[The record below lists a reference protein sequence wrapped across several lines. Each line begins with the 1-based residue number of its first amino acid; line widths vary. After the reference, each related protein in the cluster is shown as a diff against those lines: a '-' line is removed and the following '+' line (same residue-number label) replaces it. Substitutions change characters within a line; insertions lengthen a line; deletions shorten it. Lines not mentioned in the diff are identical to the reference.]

1 MQFISLLGM
10 LTLLLIAWLLSYH
23 KKKIKFRTII
33 WGLAL
38 QFLFAII
45 ILRKDYWSFVGMT
58 ILALLFILYIF
69 REKTFTSHKWMDSTS
84 IILSSIVIGVVIYF
98 ILNWISYS
106 ILLIF
111 MILVTIINSK
121 LLKKQLLQ
129 NILSS
134 IFIIVLFTGLIQKG
148 LYGQHVFQI
157 FSDSVAKFLDLS
169 FYGAKFLFGNLVEGK
184 YFFPSDGSW
193 PGFGF
198 QFAFKV
204 LPTII
209 FFGGFMSILYYLGV
223 MQKVIITMAKFMHWT
238 LQTSGAESLSCS
250 ANIFVGQTEAP
261 LLIKPFLNGMT
272 KSELLTVMVGGF
284 ATIAGGVLAG
294 FIAMGISAGHLVAA
308 SVMSAPAALVI
319 GKIIYPETEHSET
332 AGDVSLPEIKES
344 QNLLDAAS
352 NGISDGLKLAVNV
365 GAMLIGFIAL
375 IAVVDVIFNKIDF
388 LIDGKLLGGELI
400 KYGESGGISPV
411 TQEYAGYFPGSLKT
425 LFGTILRPLAFLMGV
440 PWEDADEVG
449 NLLGIKISLNEFVAY
464 GNLGTYIQNNVI
476 GERAQIISTYALCGF
491 ANFASIGIQIGG
503 IGAVAP
509 SRKKDLSKIALKAML
524 GGAIASWTTA
534 TIAGMLL

>member
-1 MQFISLLGM
+1 
-10 LTLLLIAWLLSYH
+10 
-23 KKKIKFRTII
+23 
-33 WGLAL
+33 
-38 QFLFAII
+38 
-45 ILRKDYWSFVGMT
+45 
-58 ILALLFILYIF
+58 
-69 REKTFTSHKWMDSTS
+69 
-84 IILSSIVIGVVIYF
+84 
-98 ILNWISYS
+98 
-106 ILLIF
+106 
-111 MILVTIINSK
+111 
-121 LLKKQLLQ
+121 
-129 NILSS
+129 
-134 IFIIVLFTGLIQKG
+134 
-148 LYGQHVFQI
+148 
-157 FSDSVAKFLDLS
+157 
-169 FYGAKFLFGNLVEGK
+169 LVEGK

-223 MQKVIITMAKFMHWT
+223 MQKVIITMAKFMRWT

-294 FIAMGISAGHLVAA
+294 YIAMGVSAGHLVAA

-352 NGISDGLKLAVNV
+352 NGIWDGLKLAVNV

-400 KYGESGGISPV
+400 KYGGSGGISPV

>member
-10 LTLLLIAWLLSYH
+10 ITLLLIAWLLSYH

-33 WGLAL
+33 WGLSL

-58 ILALLFILYIF
+58 VLALLFILYVF
-69 REKTFTSHKWMDSTS
+69 REKTFTSQKWIDSIS
-84 IILSSIVIGVVIYF
+84 IILSSLAIGVVIYF

-106 ILLIF
+106 ILLVF
-111 MILVTIINSK
+111 MILLMIINGK
-121 LLKKQLLQ
+121 LLKKQLVQ

-157 FSDSVAKFLDLS
+157 FSDGVAKFLNLS
-169 FYGAKFLFGNLVEGK
+169 FYGAKFLFGNLVDEK

-223 MQKVIITMAKFMHWT
+223 MQKVIITMAKFMRWT

-261 LLIKPFLNGMT
+261 LLIKPFLKEMT
-272 KSELLTVMVGGF
+272 KSELLTIMVGGF

-294 FIAMGISAGHLVAA
+294 YIAMGVSAGHLVAA

-388 LIDGKLLGGELI
+388 FIDGKLLGGELI
-400 KYGESGGISPV
+400 KYGKSGGISPV

-449 NLLGIKISLNEFVAY
+449 NLLGIKLSLNEFVAY
-464 GNLGTYIQNNVI
+464 GNLGTYIQNGVI
-476 GERAQIISTYALCGF
+476 GERAQIISTYAICGF